1 MNFIFLADALKI
13 IDSHEPFDLE
23 FITADKKRRT
33 GGKRMIFE
41 NVISTSRFY
50 KHGIRT
56 IKILSSGNSR
66 EFHIRLLTKF
76 NGKEIVW

>member
-1 MNFIFLADALKI
+1 MEFIFLADALKI

-23 FITADKKRRT
+23 YITADKKRRK
-33 GGKRMIFE
+33 GGKRMSFQ
-41 NVISTSRFY
+41 NVMSTSRFY

-66 EFHIRLLTKF
+66 EFHIRLMTKF
-76 NGKEIVW
+76 NNKEVVW